1 MAAKLAGAGSSPFD
15 LGQNADI
22 NVTPFVD
29 VMLVLLIVFMVLA
42 AAATS
47 AVKVDLPATPKTIAA
62 LPRLP
67 VVVSVAADGGVYVND
82 ARASMDG
89 LAATVTGLLTDGGHE
104 DRVVVRADKTISY
117 EQFMR
122 VMTALNIGGVSK
134 LSLISEVQSR

>member
-1 MAAKLAGAGSSPFD
+1 MAAKLAGAGPSPFD

-29 VMLVLLIVFMVLA
+29 VMLVLLIVFMVVA

-47 AVKVDLPATPKTIAA
+47 AVKVDLPATPKSITA

-82 ARASMDG
+82 VRASMDG
-89 LAATVTGLLTDGGHE
+89 LAATVTGMLTDGGHE

-117 EQFMR
+117 EQFMK
-122 VMTALNIGGVSK
+122 VMTALNIGGISK